1 MNRRAV
7 GKIDFP
13 IKDDEDAEDRCTES
27 TLRSGLFA
35 YRGFIGHLDDPAAD
49 LEIGAEKPAIYA
61 DLTDVAS
68 GYLRDLAV
76 ARDGN
81 AYVRSF
87 DADASGPDGFASA
100 RVLLATPDGTIRSVA
115 DNIAHPNGLAIT
127 SSHDL
132 LLTETLG
139 NRLLA
144 FKIDGDGALRHRKVF
159 ANFEGM
165 NPLGICEDAEGRLG
179 GRCPTV
185 AFCPCAT
192 RRACQ
197 TSRSRT
203 GPSCGRVSTGRTR
216 RLNAFLPDSSL
227 RKPARISVLG
237 WFGQKASIIFT
248 YGRRLSPD
256 AELWLWKIS
265 PSR

>member
-13 IKDDEDAEDRCTES
+13 IKDDGDAEDMCSKS

-49 LEIGAEKPAIYA
+49 LEIGAEKPAVYA

-81 AYVRSF
+81 AYVSVFRRGCLRTRRLRVG
-87 DADASGPDGFASA
+87 SGS
-100 RVLLATPDGTIRSVA
+100 VWLTPDGTIRSVA
-115 DNIAHPNGLAIT
+115 DNIAHPNRLAIT

-132 LLTETLG
+132 LVTETLG

-179 GRCPTV
+179 GRCPRLG
-185 AFCPCAT
+185 ALKSLSRYCAKKITNGVIT
-192 RRACQ
+192 R
-197 TSRSRT
+197 TI
-203 GPSCGRVSTGRTR
+203 
-216 RLNAFLPDSSL
+216 
-227 RKPARISVLG
+227 PA
-237 WFGQKASIIFT
+237 
-248 YGRRLSPD
+248 
-256 AELWLWKIS
+256 
-265 PSR
+265 

>member
-49 LEIGAEKPAIYA
+49 LEIGAEKTAIYA

-127 SSHDL
+127 SSQVRM
-132 LLTETLG
+132 TYW
-139 NRLLA
+139 
-144 FKIDGDGALRHRKVF
+144 LR
-159 ANFEGM
+159 
-165 NPLGICEDAEGRLG
+165 
-179 GRCPTV
+179 
-185 AFCPCAT
+185 
-192 RRACQ
+192 RRSEIGF
-197 TSRSRT
+197 SRSR
-203 GPSCGRVSTGRTR
+203 STATERCAIER
-216 RLNAFLPDSSL
+216 SSQTL
-227 RKPARISVLG
+227 RG
-237 WFGQKASIIFT
+237 
-248 YGRRLSPD
+248 
-256 AELWLWKIS
+256 
-265 PSR
+265 